1 MNNNLLS
8 RFYNNKRRH
17 EPGIPATMGW
27 LIPGM
32 ALFSAVLLGAGY
44 QLGLQR
50 AETNGRAFASAE
62 VEGLLERERL
72 DVRTAQVEQRA
83 HLDALALRIAKLQ
96 ARIMRL
102 DALGERLVGVGKLD
116 SSEFDFASEPAQGG
130 LGEDGDSSGV
140 RDIIADLDRIER
152 LFQDRASKLEMLE
165 TQLANRALIRESL
178 PSGRPVDGGW
188 VSSGFGRRID
198 PISGKRRSHHG
209 IDFAAKEGSPVRAV
223 AAGVVI
229 ESDNG
234 SAYGN
239 RIEIKHPD
247 GYTTLYA
254 HNEKNLVATG
264 DVVAKGELIAL
275 LGSTGRSTGP
285 HVHFEVRKQGQL
297 VNPAK
302 FIRAP

>member
-1 MNNNLLS
+1 MNNIRLS
-8 RFYNNKRRH
+8 RFDNNRGRNDRS
-17 EPGIPATMGW
+17 IAATLGW

-44 QLGLQR
+44 HWGVQR
-50 AETNGRAFASAE
+50 AEANGRALATAE

-72 DVRTAQVEQRA
+72 DVRSAQAEQRA

-130 LGEDGDSSGV
+130 LGDDGDSSSV

-152 LFQDRASKLEMLE
+152 LFQDRESKLDMLE
-165 TQLANRALIRESL
+165 THLANRALIRESL

-198 PISGKRRSHHG
+198 PISGKRRAHHG
-209 IDFAAKEGSPVRAV
+209 IDFAGKEGSPVRAV

-229 ESDNG
+229 ESG
-234 SAYGN
+234 SASAYGN

-247 GYTTLYA
+247 GYTTVYA
-254 HNEKNLVATG
+254 HNQRNLVDAG